1 MRLHPEPRKAPKHNT
16 INVCTKLETCKL
28 RAKASQE
35 FTTEQV
41 RPASLSQPHPTR
53 ARHSQ
58 PGPARASQPDTRPN
72 IPPASQPASQPEP
85 AGQPA
90 NQPTARV
97 SQSQPARQPASQ
109 SEPAD
114 RSQPARQADSQP
126 GSQLAG
132 DFLGTSSG
140 NSLGNFSNLGREFP
154 REFLGD
160 FFWGKIQAQIASDLR
175 CLGSPKTCVEK
186 LARKSSGILS
196 RNLCGQS
203 SINLSSTVRQK
214 HIRQTIVAEII
225 RRHITVKIRSIF
237 YPSKILRQ
245 KIGSRH
251 DPSKNVTTFRSRNS
265 IRLRNALAEACHPE
279 ARPRTLFPEDLH
291 LYRMRCSPRKPGPK
305 VSFDSRACRQCV
317 LAPSFQVAYAGE

>member
-35 FTTEQV
+35 SVSPPTTEQV

-97 SQSQPARQPASQ
+97 SRSQPARQPASQ

-132 DFLGTSSG
+132 DFLGTSSR
-140 NSLGNFSNLGREFP
+140 NSLGNFSNLGWEFP
-154 REFLGD
+154 REFLGEI
-160 FFWGKIQAQIASDLR
+160 FWGKIRAQIACNLQ
-175 CLGSPKTCVEK
+175 CLGSPEKFVEK
-186 LARKSSGILS
+186 FVRNSSGTPARNSCGNSS
-196 RNLCGQS
+196 RNYPS
-203 SINLSSTVRQK
+203 KNRQK
-214 HIRQTIVAEII
+214 SVAEII
-225 RRHITVKIRSIF
+225 RRKFPVK
-237 YPSKILRQ
+237 K
-245 KIGSRH
+245 
-251 DPSKNVTTFRSRNS
+251 T
-265 IRLRNALAEACHPE
+265 
-279 ARPRTLFPEDLH
+279 
-291 LYRMRCSPRKPGPK
+291 
-305 VSFDSRACRQCV
+305 
-317 LAPSFQVAYAGE
+317 